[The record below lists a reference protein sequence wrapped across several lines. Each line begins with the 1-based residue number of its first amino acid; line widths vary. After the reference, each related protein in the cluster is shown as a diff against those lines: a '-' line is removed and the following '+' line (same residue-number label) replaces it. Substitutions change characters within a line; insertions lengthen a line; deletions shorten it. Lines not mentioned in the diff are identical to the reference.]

1 MSKQIIFSTLG
12 GNLIY
17 ITHFGISTG
26 DKSGFYTLRAYGAV
40 RRFER
45 TEFGTVDA
53 AGGSEDTSVY
63 VKNLSTDKAQAL
75 EAAQAYLSEHY
86 PSARL
91 DERVNFDLD
100 EIERISREQADARRA
115 AEAARV
121 AATDFNVFQIGKH
134 AGKTVEAVYAEDKGY
149 LEWFCGQSYR
159 AETDAARTQAF
170 AKALLAPEQAAA
182 QASKVSKI
190 DALKAE
196 IGVSYTAWYEGEAGP
211 FLRSIAN
218 DLKHGVLPRG
228 RGLSI
233 VLEILAKWAGRTGS
247 KAFKARLAELE
258 AKFI

>member
-1 MSKQIIFSTLG
+1 MNNQIIFSDLG

-17 ITHFGISTG
+17 ITHFGIATG
-26 DKSGFYTLRAYGAV
+26 EKSGYYTLRAYGTK

-45 TEFGTVDA
+45 TELGTVEGESD
-53 AGGSEDTSVY
+53 DTSVY
-63 VKNLSTDKAQAL
+63 IKNLSTDKAQAL
-75 EAAQAYLSEHY
+75 EAARAYLSEHY

-91 DERVNFDLD
+91 NEQVNFDLD
-100 EIERISREQADARRA
+100 EIERISREQAERRAA

-121 AATDFNVFQIGKH
+121 AATDFSVFQGGKY
-134 AGKTVEAVYAEDKGY
+134 AGSTVQKVIASDKQYAE
-149 LEWFCGQSYR
+149 WFAGNWWKAGSDNER
-159 AETDAARTQAF
+159 TAAIIKT
-170 AKALLAPEQAAA
+170 LLAPEQAAA
-182 QASKVSKI
+182 QASKASKI

-196 IGVSYTAWYEGEAGP
+196 IGASYTAWYEGEAGP

>member
-1 MSKQIIFSTLG
+1 MSNQTIFSDLG

-17 ITHFGISTG
+17 VTHFGISTG
-26 DKSGFYTLRAYGAV
+26 EKSGYYTLRAYGV
-40 RRFER
+40 RRSFSRDEN
-45 TEFGTVDA
+45 
-53 AGGSEDTSVY
+53 GSVEQSSDDTSVY
-63 VKNLSTDKAQAL
+63 VKNLSTDKAQAI
-75 EAAQAYLSEHY
+75 EAARAYVAEHY
-86 PSARL
+86 PTDRL
-91 DERVNFDLD
+91 NEQVNFDLD

-121 AATDFNVFQIGKH
+121 AATDFNVFQTGKH
-134 AGKTVEAVYAEDKGY
+134 AGKTVEAVYAEDKSY
-149 LEWFCGQSYR
+149 LEWFSGQSYR
-159 AETDAARTQAF
+159 AETDAARTQVF

-182 QASKVSKI
+182 QVSRTSKI

-196 IGVSYTAWYEGEAGP
+196 IGVSYNAWYEGEAGP

>member
-1 MSKQIIFSTLG
+1 MNNQIIFSTLG

-26 DKSGFYTLRAYGAV
+26 DKSGYYTLRAYGSE

-63 VKNLSTDKAQAL
+63 IKNLSTDKTQAL
-75 EAAQAYLSEHY
+75 EAARAYLSEHY

-121 AATDFNVFQIGKH
+121 ANTDFSVFQSGKYIYR
-134 AGKTVEAVYAEDKGY
+134 AVQDVLAEDKSY
-149 LEWFCGQSYR
+149 CEWFSNNNWYKDSDN
-159 AETDAARTQAF
+159 ERT
-170 AKALLAPEQAAA
+170 AKIIKAILAPEREAAKQAE
-182 QASKVSKI
+182 
-190 DALKAE
+190 DALLSE
-196 IGVSYTAWYEGEAGP
+196 
-211 FLRSIAN
+211 LRN
-218 DLKHGVLPRG
+218 ELRDVLPSWEEGYRGSFCRNIAQELKAGALPYG
-228 RGLSI
+228 RGLDI
-233 VLEILAKWAGRTGS
+233 VLEIIAKWAGKKGS
-247 KAFKARLAELE
+247 KAYKARLAELH
-258 AKFI
+258 AKFN